1 MKKYMDKVKTLL
13 EALPYI
19 KKFYGSTVVIKY
31 GGSAMTSQELKN
43 SVMQD
48 IALLK
53 FVGLKPVIIHG
64 GGPEI
69 NKELSLIGQKSE
81 FINGLR
87 VTNEETMQVVEMV
100 LSGKINKEIVAEL
113 QLQGLKAVGISGKDG
128 ATIIAQKKII
138 PEGDLGLVG
147 DITSV
152 DTKLIRT
159 LMDNDF
165 VPVIAPIGGD
175 GKGGTYNINAD
186 YAAVAI
192 AGALDAIKLIYLT
205 DVAGVLKDV
214 NDPNSILPFV
224 KVDKIRQMIADG
236 LIVGGMV
243 PKVECCIAGVE
254 AGVSNVHILDGRQ
267 EHCLLL
273 EIFTPEGIG
282 TLVER

>member
-1 MKKYMDKVKTLL
+1 MKRYMDKVETLL

-69 NKELSLIGQKSE
+69 NKELSLIGKKSE

-87 VTNEETMQVVEMV
+87 VTDEETMQVVEMV

-128 ATIIAQKKII
+128 GTIISKKKII
-138 PEGDLGLVG
+138 DEGDLGLVG
-147 DITSV
+147 EIEAV

-165 VPVIAPIGGD
+165 VPVVAPIGGD
-175 GKGGTYNINAD
+175 GKGETYNINAD

-205 DVAGVLKDV
+205 DVSGVLRDV
-214 NDPNSILPFV
+214 NDPASIIPFI
-224 KVDKIRQMIADG
+224 KVEKIKEMIADG
-236 LIVGGMV
+236 TIVGGMV

-273 EIFTPEGIG
+273 EIFTPQGIG

>member
-1 MKKYMDKVKTLL
+1 MKRYMDKVETLL

-69 NKELSLIGQKSE
+69 NKELSLIGKKSE

-87 VTNEETMQVVEMV
+87 VTDEETMQVVEMV

-128 ATIIAQKKII
+128 GTIISKKKII
-138 PEGDLGLVG
+138 EEGDLGLVG
-147 DITSV
+147 EIEAV

-165 VPVIAPIGGD
+165 VPVVAPIGGD
-175 GKGGTYNINAD
+175 GKGETYNINAD

-205 DVAGVLKDV
+205 DVSGVLKDV
-214 NDPNSILPFV
+214 NDPASIIPFI
-224 KVDKIRQMIADG
+224 KVEKIKEMIADG
-236 LIVGGMV
+236 TIVGGMV

-273 EIFTPEGIG
+273 EIFTPQGIG

>member
-1 MKKYMDKVKTLL
+1 MKRYMDKVETLL

-69 NKELSLIGQKSE
+69 NKELSLIGKKSE

-87 VTNEETMQVVEMV
+87 VTDEQTMQVVEMV

-128 ATIIAQKKII
+128 GTIISKKKII
-138 PEGDLGLVG
+138 EEGDLGLVG
-147 DITSV
+147 EIESV

-165 VPVIAPIGGD
+165 VPVVAPIGGD
-175 GKGGTYNINAD
+175 GKGETYNINAD

-205 DVAGVLKDV
+205 DVSGVLKDV
-214 NDPNSILPFV
+214 NDPASIIPFI
-224 KVDKIRQMIADG
+224 KVEKIKEMIADG
-236 LIVGGMV
+236 TIVGGMV

-273 EIFTPEGIG
+273 EIFTPQGIG

>member
-1 MKKYMDKVKTLL
+1 MKRYMDKVETLL

-19 KKFYGSTVVIKY
+19 KKFYGSTVLIKY

-69 NKELSLIGQKSE
+69 NKELSLIGKKSE

-87 VTNEETMQVVEMV
+87 VTDEETMQVVEMV

-128 ATIIAQKKII
+128 GTIISKKKII
-138 PEGDLGLVG
+138 EEGDLGLVG
-147 DITSV
+147 EIESV

-165 VPVIAPIGGD
+165 VPVVAPIGGD
-175 GKGGTYNINAD
+175 GKGETYNINAD

-205 DVAGVLKDV
+205 DVSGVLKDV
-214 NDPNSILPFV
+214 NDPASIIPFI
-224 KVDKIRQMIADG
+224 KVEKIKEMIADG
-236 LIVGGMV
+236 IIVGGMV

-273 EIFTPEGIG
+273 EIFTPQGIG